1 MSFSAQKNNK
11 KVNLKQKRSKTQ
23 IKKKNKISPID
34 QLKKLYHKYYSYPSN
49 SLLDQFENKYL
60 KLFFDNVHLKDITI
74 ISKILSEFFFLQSIQ
89 ISPSDPEKP
98 EPPPKR
104 NYKPIWIAEEE
115 KKKKLKEKKIKKKK

>member
-1 MSFSAQKNNK
+1 MSFSAQKNYK

-34 QLKKLYHKYYSYPSN
+34 QLKNLYHKYYSYPSN
-49 SLLDQFENKYL
+49 SLLAQFENKYL

-89 ISPSDPEKP
+89 ISPSDP
-98 EPPPKR
+98 
-104 NYKPIWIAEEE
+104 
-115 KKKKLKEKKIKKKK
+115 